1 MIDNALSAVPGACAP
16 CLRLPERRRALQTLR
31 EALVAA
37 CLVAALAVAA
47 RAEITLQDWIPD
59 ILAFPEDA
67 EVVIDREI
75 GSSVRMFSFSTAAE
89 TGPML
94 DDWESSL
101 RDNGFTIER
110 EADEL
115 VGGAIEFSGP
125 GIANAK
131 IVANREDAAGVSIVE
146 FDATLD

>member
-1 MIDNALSAVPGACAP
+1 MSVRALSTLPGPCAP
-16 CLRLPERRRALQTLR
+16 RLRLPERSRFLSTVR
-31 EALVAA
+31 EALVSA
-37 CLVAALAVAA
+37 CIVGALAVAA
-47 RAEITLQDWIPD
+47 RAEVTLQDWIPG

-67 EVVIDREI
+67 EVLIDREI
-75 GSSVRMFSFSTAAE
+75 GSSVRMFSFATTAD

-94 DDWESSL
+94 ADWERSL

-115 VGGAIEFSGP
+115 VDGSIEFSGP

-131 IVANREDAAGVSIVE
+131 IVATRRDDAGASIVE